1 MLNTLEIAV
10 HISTLKVL
18 RSPAGLF
25 NLIEPRVSQT
35 AWLPILFL
43 VMPIN
48 VQ

>member
-35 AWLPILFL
+35 AATNSFL
-43 VMPIN
+43 GHAY
-48 VQ
+48 